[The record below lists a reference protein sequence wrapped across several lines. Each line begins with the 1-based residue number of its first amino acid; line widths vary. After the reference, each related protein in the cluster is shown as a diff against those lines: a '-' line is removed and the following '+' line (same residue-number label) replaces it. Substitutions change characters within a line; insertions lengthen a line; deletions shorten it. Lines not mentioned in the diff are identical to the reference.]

1 MSLFGVKMDTS
12 HVPLKR
18 TFSLVT
24 RDTASEE
31 NFGMFLGFEKQKDW
45 PDLEMEYRVVILADA
60 GAGKTFEMRAK
71 AEYAIEQGRAAFFIR
86 IEDLDINFEDA
97 FEIGTTQQ
105 FEQWLESTEDAWFFL
120 DSVDEA
126 RLDNP
131 GTFEKAIKL
140 FSQRIKKASH
150 RAHIYISSRPYA
162 WRFQADKQIVERF
175 FPFASS
181 QQKESFEESEGGSV
195 SGEEVADG
203 PLRVYQ
209 LRPLDLN
216 AIRQFAEYRSTPNV
230 DKLIADIKRT
240 NLLTI
245 AERPFDLEGLLV
257 KWKDDSKLGS
267 RLESLQHNIE
277 LRLNEVN
284 LDRKQQQPLN
294 SAQAR
299 QGARLLAAAVT
310 LTGEAGILVPD
321 QTPEKVGIDAEKV
334 LRDWHPNDVK
344 ALLERG
350 LFNDIIYGAVRF
362 RHREIRE
369 LLTAEWFYSLVDTG
383 NSRCAVESLIFKD
396 QYGEQVVTP
405 RLRPILPWLILF
417 DPPIRKKALALHPEI
432 AVEGGDIAR
441 LPLNERKR
449 ILVDI
454 VRRIV
459 ADEDDRSARDNSAI
473 ARIAQPDLSDEVKQ
487 LIIKYAN
494 NDDAIFFLGRL
505 VWQGNMTACVED
517 FMPIAIAPE
526 RGKYARI
533 ASVRASSTTGT
544 VEQKMTLWKALNEVH
559 AELPRELLAELLNDA
574 SANLQSV
581 SFLLSSIDKL
591 PPYNRRSPSG
601 LSSALHTF
609 IDRISNNVDL
619 SKESILYELVV
630 GINHFLDREPHL
642 EHNECKVSKE
652 FTWLIGPACHAAE
665 RLMFA
670 HAVESLSDAILSI
683 LLKAPAIRNWRG
695 ENFSEHKHKLHD
707 LVPRWPELN
716 DALFWK
722 NVTESR
728 ETNKRSDGRL
738 TNIWQ
743 VDWLGHYWQFNADA
757 FERVLA
763 FITSQQFGDDKLIAL
778 SLAFRL
784 YEQENEPE
792 EWLERIR
799 QTILDNPILES
810 SLEECLASLKLRKIK
825 REESPYER
833 QYKARRQKE
842 ERNRALWIKRL
853 RANPDFIRN
862 PQNLSPGELSNDQGW
877 LLDEIEKGRGIRMNR
892 GREVDWRSLL
902 NEFGEDVAYAFR
914 DAAIAHWRAY
924 QPALRSDGADT
935 SSVSYSLIFAMVGLE
950 FEAQEVDGFPL
961 NLTDAEVEHALRYA
975 TYELNG
981 FPSWLDSM
989 YKAHPHHVKAA
1000 VIKELYW
1007 ELENSKVDKPLHYIL
1022 HDLAYRAPWLHSELV
1037 EPISQWISI
1046 NQINHLDSLR
1056 YSLQI
1061 LTNGGA
1067 TTEFLADLAKS
1078 KVEHCDSEDL
1088 LPNWYALWV
1097 DMEPETGIQAVE
1109 SWLEGKDRGVA
1120 TLAAQ
1125 LFITALIGGRRDDL
1139 GNGTTAGK
1147 FRTASN
1153 LKSLYLMMHR
1163 FIRAS
1168 DDIERAGKGV
1178 YSPEL
1183 RDNAQ
1188 EARSQL
1194 FNYLVEIPGKET
1206 YLALIELARVHPD
1219 DSYRQW
1225 MKKRAYKRAEED
1237 ADLELWLAQQV
1248 QDFGAALE
1256 MTPATHRQLFDL
1268 GVLRLNDFKNW
1279 VERGNDSL
1287 AETYQKAADE
1297 TEMRKIIAHWLNEK
1311 AHSRYTCAEEANLAN
1326 NQRPDIWFQ
1335 HPNIKS
1341 PVPIEL
1347 KLLDKGWSGP
1357 KLCERLRNQLA
1368 GDYLREE
1375 TAGCGIFLLV
1385 WQGKELSQRWQ
1396 IEGKTVD
1403 LSKLKKALEEYWFGI
1418 SDQFPNVSSIE
1429 IIVIDLTLRAE
1440 RSAI

>member
-1 MSLFGVKMDTS
+1 MDTS

-18 TFSLVT
+18 TFSLVA

-31 NFGMFLGFEKQKDW
+31 HFEMFLGFEKPKDW
-45 PDLEMEYRVVILADA
+45 SDLEAEYRVVILADA
-60 GAGKTFEMRAK
+60 GAGKTFEMRTQ

-86 IEDLDINFEDA
+86 IEDIDVNFEDA
-97 FEIGTTQQ
+97 FEVGTASQ
-105 FEQWLESTEDAWFFL
+105 FELWLESSEDAWFFL

-126 RLDNP
+126 RLDDP
-131 GTFEKAIKL
+131 RTFEKAIKL
-140 FSQRIKKASH
+140 FSKNINKARH
-150 RAHIYISSRPYA
+150 RAHVYISSRPYA
-162 WRFQADKQIVERF
+162 WRFQADKKIVEDSL
-175 FPFASS
+175 PFASS
-181 QQKESFEESEGGSV
+181 QQKESFEERENDSV
-195 SGEEVADG
+195 IGEEVADS

-209 LRPLDLN
+209 LRPLDLD

-240 NLLTI
+240 NLLSI
-245 AERPFDLEGLLV
+245 AERPFDLEDLLV
-257 KWKDDSKLGS
+257 KWKDDGKLGS
-267 RLESLQHNIE
+267 RLELLRHNIQ
-277 LRLNEVN
+277 LRLKEVN

-294 SAQAR
+294 GVEAR
-299 QGARLLAAAVT
+299 EGARILAAAVT
-310 LTGEAGILVPD
+310 LTGEAGIFVPD
-321 QTPEKVGIDAEKV
+321 QTHEKVGIDAESV
-334 LRDWHPNDVK
+334 LHDWNSNDVK

-362 RHREIRE
+362 RHREIKE
-369 LLTAEWFYSLVDTG
+369 LLTAEWLYSLIETG

-417 DPPIRKKALALHPEI
+417 DPPICKKALALHPEI

-441 LPLNERKR
+441 LPLNERKS
-449 ILVDI
+449 ILIDI

-473 ARIAQPDLSDEVKQ
+473 ARIAQPDLSDEVRL
-487 LIIKYAN
+487 LIIEYAN

-505 VWQGNMTACVED
+505 VWQGNMKACVED
-517 FMPIAIAPE
+517 FMPIATAPE
-526 RGKYARI
+526 RGKYARV
-533 ASVRASSTTGT
+533 ASVRAISTTGT
-544 VEQKMTLWKALNEVH
+544 VEQKMKLWKALNEAP
-559 AELPRELLAELLNDA
+559 AELPRELLAELLNDIP
-574 SANLQSV
+574 ANLQSIN
-581 SFLLSSIDKL
+581 FLLSSIDRL
-591 PPYNRRSPSG
+591 PPYNQRSPSG

-609 IDRISNNVDL
+609 IERISNSVDL

-630 GINHFLDREPHL
+630 GINHFLGRKPHI
-642 EHNECKVSKE
+642 EHSECKVSKE

-695 ENFSEHKHKLHD
+695 ENFGEHKNKLHD

-728 ETNKRSDGRL
+728 ETNKRSNDRL

-743 VDWLGHYWQFNADA
+743 VDWPEHYWQFNSEA

-763 FITSQQFGDDKLIAL
+763 FITSQQFEDDKLVAL

-810 SLEECLASLKLRKIK
+810 SLVERLASLKLRNIK
-825 REESPYER
+825 RKESPYER
-833 QYKARRQKE
+833 QYKARRKKE

-853 RANPDFIRN
+853 RAKPDSIRN
-862 PQNLSPGELSNDQGW
+862 PQNLSLGELSDDLGW
-877 LLDEIEKGRGIRMNR
+877 LLNEIEDGHGMRMNR
-892 GREVDWRSLL
+892 GRKVDWRLL
-902 NEFGEDVAYAFR
+902 IDEFGEDVAYAFR

-961 NLTDAEVEHALRYA
+961 NLTYAEVEHALRYA

-981 FPSWLDSM
+981 FPSWLESM
-989 YKAHPHHVKAA
+989 YKAYPQQVKVA

-1022 HDLAYRAPWLHSELV
+1022 HDLAYYAPWLHFELV
-1037 EPISQWISI
+1037 EPISQWVSI
-1046 NQINHLDSLR
+1046 NQISHQQNLR
-1056 YSLQI
+1056 YCLQI

-1067 TTEFLADLAKS
+1067 ATEFLADLAKS

-1109 SWLEGKDRGVA
+1109 SWLEEKDTDTA

-1125 LFITALIGGRRDDL
+1125 LFITALTGGRRNDL
-1139 GNGTTAGK
+1139 GNGTAAGK

-1163 FIRAS
+1163 FIRTS
-1168 DDIERAGKGV
+1168 DDTDHSGEDF

-1183 RDNAQ
+1183 RDDAQ
-1188 EARSQL
+1188 DARNQL
-1194 FNYLVEIPGKET
+1194 FNYLVEIPGKDT

-1237 ADLELWLAQQV
+1237 ADLELWLGEQV
-1248 QDFGAALE
+1248 RDFGTELE

-1287 AETYQKAADE
+1287 AETYQRAVDE
-1297 TEMRKIIAHWLNEK
+1297 TEIRKIIAHWLNEK
-1311 AHSRYTCAEEANLAN
+1311 AHSRYTCAEEAHLAN

-1357 KLCERLRNQLA
+1357 DLCERLRNQLA

-1385 WQGKELSQRWQ
+1385 WQGKEPGKCWE
-1396 IEGKTVD
+1396 IEGKRTNV
-1403 LSKLKKALEEYWFGI
+1403 SELKKALEEYWLRI
-1418 SDQFPNVSSIE
+1418 SDQFLNVSSIE

-1440 RSAI
+1440 RSAT

>member
-1 MSLFGVKMDTS
+1 MSLFGVKMDIS

-18 TFSLVT
+18 TFSLVA
-24 RDTASEE
+24 RNTASEE
-31 NFGMFLGFEKQKDW
+31 NFEMFLGFEKPKDW
-45 PDLEMEYRVVILADA
+45 SDLEAEYRVVILADA
-60 GAGKTFEMRAK
+60 GAGKTFEMRAQ

-97 FEIGTTQQ
+97 FEVGTAQQ
-105 FEQWLESTEDAWFFL
+105 FDVWLESSEDAWFFL

-131 GTFEKAIKL
+131 RTFEKAIKF
-140 FSQRIKKASH
+140 FSQRINKASH
-150 RAHIYISSRPYA
+150 RTHIYISSRPYA
-162 WRFQADKQIVERF
+162 WRFQADKQIVERLL
-175 FPFASS
+175 PFASLRK
-181 QQKESFEESEGGSV
+181 KESSEEIEDGSV
-195 SGEEVADG
+195 SDEEVTNG

-209 LRPLDLN
+209 LRPLDLD

-230 DKLIADIKRT
+230 DKLITDIKRT

-245 AERPFDLEGLLV
+245 AERPFDLEGLLE
-257 KWKDDSKLGS
+257 KWKDDRKLGS

-299 QGARLLAAAVT
+299 QGTRLLAAAVT

-321 QTPEKVGIDAEKV
+321 QTHEKAGIDAEKV
-334 LRDWHPNDVK
+334 LHDWSPNDVK

-362 RHREIRE
+362 RHREIKE
-369 LLTAEWFYSLVDTG
+369 LLTAEWFHSLIETG
-383 NSRCAVESLIFKD
+383 NSRCAVESLIFKE

-417 DPPIRKKALALHPEI
+417 DSSIRKKALALHPEI

-473 ARIAQPDLSDEVKQ
+473 ARIAQPDLSDEVRQ

-526 RGKYARI
+526 REKYARI
-533 ASVRASSTTGT
+533 ASVRAISTTGT
-544 VEQKMTLWKALNEVH
+544 VEQKMTLWKALNEEP

-574 SANLQSV
+574 PASLQGI

-609 IDRISNNVDL
+609 IDRISNSVDL
-619 SKESILYELVV
+619 SKESFLYELVI

-743 VDWLGHYWQFNADA
+743 VDWLGHYWQFNTDA

-763 FITSQQFGDDKLIAL
+763 FITSQQFGDNKLIAL

-810 SLEECLASLKLRKIK
+810 SLEECLASLTLRKIK

-833 QYKARRQKE
+833 QYQARHQKE
-842 ERNRALWIKRL
+842 ERNRARWIKRL
-853 RANPDFIRN
+853 RENPDAIRN
-862 PQNLSPGELSNDQGW
+862 PPNLSPGEFSNDQSW
-877 LLDEIEKGRGIRMNR
+877 LLNEIEEGRGIRMNR
-892 GREVDWRSLL
+892 GRTVDWRSLID
-902 NEFGEDVAYAFR
+902 EFGGDVAYAFR
-914 DAAIAHWRAY
+914 DAALAHWRAY

-935 SSVSYSLIFAMVGLE
+935 STVSYSLIFAMVGLE
-950 FEAQEVDGFPL
+950 FEAQEDDGFPL
-961 NLTDAEVEHALRYA
+961 NLTDAEVEHALRYT

-981 FPSWLDSM
+981 FPSWLESM
-989 YKAHPHHVKAA
+989 YKAHPQQVKAA

-1007 ELENSKVDKPLHYIL
+1007 EFENSKADKPLHYIL
-1022 HDLAYRAPWLHSELV
+1022 HDLAYYAPWLHSELV
-1037 EPISQWISI
+1037 EPISQWVSI
-1046 NQINHLDSLR
+1046 NHQQNLR
-1056 YSLQI
+1056 YCLQI
-1061 LTNGGA
+1061 LISGGA

-1097 DMEPETGIQAVE
+1097 DMEPKTGIQAVE
-1109 SWLEGKDRGVA
+1109 SWLEGKDIGVA

-1125 LFITALIGGRRDDL
+1125 LFITALTGGRRDDL
-1139 GNGTTAGK
+1139 GSGTAVGK
-1147 FRTASN
+1147 FRTASY

-1168 DDIERAGKGV
+1168 DDIDRAGEDF

-1194 FNYLVEIPGKET
+1194 FNYLVEISGKET
-1206 YLALIELARVHPD
+1206 YLALIELAQVHPD

-1237 ADLELWLAQQV
+1237 ADLELWFAQQV
-1248 QDFGAALE
+1248 RDFGMALE
-1256 MTPATHRQLFDL
+1256 MTPATHRQLFEL
-1268 GVLRLNDFKNW
+1268 GVWRLNDFKNW

-1297 TEMRKIIAHWLNEK
+1297 TEMRKIIAHWLNK
-1311 AHSRYTCAEEANLAN
+1311 NAHCRYTCAEEANLAN
-1326 NQRPDIWFQ
+1326 DQRPDIWFQ
-1335 HPNIKS
+1335 HPSIKS

-1385 WQGKELSQRWQ
+1385 WQGKELSKRWQ
-1396 IEGKTVD
+1396 IEGKRTNITE
-1403 LSKLKKALEEYWFGI
+1403 LKRALEEYWLGI
-1418 SDQFPNVSSIE
+1418 SDQFPNVSAIE